1 MAQPSPGGGDAPS
14 SSLPYW
20 GEDDAP
26 APPSSRLCVKN
37 IPKHLTLARLREH
50 FAERGEVTDAKIMK
64 TSDGKTRQ
72 MAFVGYKTEED
83 ATKALEYFNNT
94 FVDTSKISVE
104 YARAV
109 KSTTLPRPWSR
120 HSAGSSAHARSNAPA
135 PDPDAPEPPDPDRFI
150 GVRELKKMKN
160 AKKHAAERELEAMI
174 AADPK
179 LAEFMELMAPRS
191 KQKIWDNQDVTA
203 FGAAGDGDGDLHAGG
218 PDEKPAFEDDGSDD
232 DAYDQDLDDDM
243 GKAGAA
249 KRVKRRAVV
258 ETRKQSGGGGS
269 DSDSFDVSDESDAET
284 SDSSESDTEK
294 SMDAVAVDDDVS
306 DMDYLKKRASRFSD
320 SGSDEDEDEDAFR
333 DDASDEEEDAEEEN
347 GEDATREREEKRE
360 ADTHHEANDTDAN
373 RRTDDSS
380 VGRVSNEAR
389 VVTAEDMEAIAETG
403 RVFAR
408 NLPFTA
414 TEEEVAAH
422 FSRFG
427 ALTAVHVIVDKTTRR
442 SKGLAYVTYAL
453 PENGLAAMEA
463 LDGSIFQGRLIH
475 LIPAKRPPNAADT
488 LGGVGRVEGADGAG
502 AGADGSRD
510 AIGDGERREVGFK
523 ADRDARLK
531 ADAGTNRAAW
541 NSLFMRQDT
550 VAAAVAAKYGV
561 SKADLLESG
570 DADVAVRLA
579 LGEAQIIA
587 DTKAQLEDA
596 GVDVGSLEQ
605 AAAAGGANTAKGA
618 QKSVKRSGLC
628 ILLKNLPYEA
638 DEDEL
643 RSMCERF
650 GSLSRLVL
658 PDTRTLA
665 LAEFLEPTDARK
677 AFKGLAYKR
686 YKHVPIYVEWAPA
699 SAFREKE
706 NAAEARRAPRSD
718 KEATRTSAAV
728 APRADAVGASRVAEP
743 NVIHE
748 NDDENSDEDE
758 DASRLFVKGLSFQT
772 SEAALRAH
780 FLRAAS
786 AAGGRVLAANVATQR
801 GPGGATLSRGFGFV
815 EFDAPAVA
823 RAAKRAMQGKALEG
837 RALRL
842 ELSSPSS
849 ARRAG
854 GDPEAGEARLPK
866 GFSATKLVVRNVA
879 FEATR
884 RDIQKLF
891 NPFGVLKSCRL
902 PKKFDGAHRGF
913 AFAELS
919 TKREASAALEA
930 LRGTHLYGRRLTVE
944 RAAED
949 DDVAGV
955 REKTAARF
963 DAGAAG
969 EAAARGENALKRPRR
984 AAA

>member
-1 MAQPSPGGGDAPS
+1 MAQPPPGGGDAPS

-37 IPKHLTLARLREH
+37 IPKHLTLERLREH

-64 TSDGKTRQ
+64 TGDGKSRQ

-120 HSAGSSAHARSNAPA
+120 HSEGSSAHARSNAPA
-135 PDPDAPEPPDPDRFI
+135 PDPDAPEPPDPDRFV

-160 AKKHAAERELEAMI
+160 AKKHAAERELEAML

-203 FGAAGDGDGDLHAGG
+203 FGAAGDGDGDLHAQLR
-218 PDEKPAFEDDGSDD
+218 DEKPAFEDDGSDD
-232 DAYDQDLDDDM
+232 DAYDQDLDDDT

-249 KRVKRRAVV
+249 KGVKRQPARDA
-258 ETRKQSGGGGS
+258 RKRRGGGADDGS
-269 DSDSFDVSDESDAET
+269 ESDSFDVSDESDV
-284 SDSSESDTEK
+284 SSESDESESDTDDEGV
-294 SMDAVAVDDDVS
+294 DALAADDGVS
-306 DMDYLKKRASRFSD
+306 DMEYLKKRAGAFSE
-320 SGSDEDEDEDAFR
+320 SESESEDEDAS
-333 DDASDEEEDAEEEN
+333 DGASEEEEEAEEEADD
-347 GEDATREREEKRE
+347 GDVEKKAASE
-360 ADTHHEANDTDAN
+360 QNQN
-373 RRTDDSS
+373 L
-380 VGRVSNEAR
+380 GRKEAR

-414 TEEEVAAH
+414 TEEEVAAY

-427 ALTAVHVIVDKTTRR
+427 PLTAVHVIVDKTTRR

-453 PENGLAAMEA
+453 PENGVAAMEA
-463 LDGSIFQGRLIH
+463 LDGTIFQGRLIH
-475 LIPAKRPPNAADT
+475 LIPAKRPPVAADT
-488 LGGVGRVEGADGAG
+488 LGGVGRLEGADGAG
-502 AGADGSRD
+502 ETSPRD
-510 AIGDGERREVGFK
+510 ETERSAGFK

-587 DTKAQLEDA
+587 DTKAQLEA
-596 GVDVGSLEQ
+596 RGVDVGSLERS
-605 AAAAGGANTAKGA
+605 AAAGGANTGKGA

-638 DEDEL
+638 EEEEL

-665 LAEFLEPTDARK
+665 LAEFLEAPDARR

-699 SAFREKE
+699 GAFAEDAKRADASA
-706 NAAEARRAPRSD
+706 AAR
-718 KEATRTSAAV
+718 AAV
-728 APRADAVGASRVAEP
+728 APRADAGGSARTPPSRNGA
-743 NVIHE
+743 
-748 NDDENSDEDE
+748 DEDATNEDE

-823 RAAKRAMQGKALEG
+823 RAAKRAMQGAALEG

-842 ELSSPSS
+842 ELSSAETTRVNRRESRDGEGSDKSS
-849 ARRAG
+849 DKSA
-854 GDPEAGEARLPK
+854 LTKVPK

-884 RDIQKLF
+884 RDVQKLF

-969 EAAARGENALKRPRR
+969 EAAARGENAMKKPRR
-984 AAA
+984 

>member
-1 MAQPSPGGGDAPS
+1 MAQPPPGGGDAPS

-37 IPKHLTLARLREH
+37 IPKHLTLERLREH

-64 TSDGKTRQ
+64 TGDGKSRQ

-120 HSAGSSAHARSNAPA
+120 HSEGSSAHARSNAPA
-135 PDPDAPEPPDPDRFI
+135 PDPDAPEPPDPDRFV

-160 AKKHAAERELEAMI
+160 AKKHAAERELEAML

-203 FGAAGDGDGDLHAGG
+203 FGAAGDGDGDLHAQLR
-218 PDEKPAFEDDGSDD
+218 DEKPAFEDDGSDD
-232 DAYDQDLDDDM
+232 DAYDQDLDDDT

-249 KRVKRRAVV
+249 KGVKRQPARTA
-258 ETRKQSGGGGS
+258 RKRRGGGADDGS
-269 DSDSFDVSDESDAET
+269 ESDSFDVSDESDV
-284 SDSSESDTEK
+284 SSESDESESDTDDEGV
-294 SMDAVAVDDDVS
+294 DALAADDGVS
-306 DMDYLKKRASRFSD
+306 DMEYLKKRAGAFSE
-320 SGSDEDEDEDAFR
+320 SESDEDED
-333 DDASDEEEDAEEEN
+333 ASDGASEEEEEEEEEAEEEADD
-347 GEDATREREEKRE
+347 GDVEKKAASKKAASE
-360 ADTHHEANDTDAN
+360 QNL
-373 RRTDDSS
+373 SK
-380 VGRVSNEAR
+380 EAR

-414 TEEEVAAH
+414 TEEEVAAY

-427 ALTAVHVIVDKTTRR
+427 PLTAVHVIVDKTTRR

-453 PENGLAAMEA
+453 PENGVAAMEA
-463 LDGSIFQGRLIH
+463 LDGTIFQGRLIH
-475 LIPAKRPPNAADT
+475 LIPAKRPPVAADT
-488 LGGVGRVEGADGAG
+488 LGGVGRLEGADGAG
-502 AGADGSRD
+502 ETSPRD
-510 AIGDGERREVGFK
+510 ETERSAGFK

-587 DTKAQLEDA
+587 DTKAQLEA
-596 GVDVGSLEQ
+596 RGVDVGSLERS
-605 AAAAGGANTAKGA
+605 AAAGGANTGKGA

-638 DEDEL
+638 EEEEL

-665 LAEFLEPTDARK
+665 LAEFLEAPDARR

-699 SAFREKE
+699 GAF
-706 NAAEARRAPRSD
+706 AEDAKRAD
-718 KEATRTSAAV
+718 ASAAARAAV
-728 APRADAVGASRVAEP
+728 VPRADAGGSARTPPPRAAPHADVSRNGA
-743 NVIHE
+743 
-748 NDDENSDEDE
+748 DEDATNEDE

-786 AAGGRVLAANVATQR
+786 AAGGRVLATNVATQR

-823 RAAKRAMQGKALEG
+823 RAAKRAMQGAALEG

-842 ELSSPSS
+842 ELSSAETTRANRLERDGEGSDKSS
-849 ARRAG
+849 DKSAVTV
-854 GDPEAGEARLPK
+854 PK

-884 RDIQKLF
+884 RDVQKLF

-969 EAAARGENALKRPRR
+969 EAAARGENVMKKPRR
-984 AAA
+984 

>member
-1 MAQPSPGGGDAPS
+1 M
-14 SSLPYW
+14 
-20 GEDDAP
+20 
-26 APPSSRLCVKN
+26 KN
-37 IPKHLTLARLREH
+37 IPKHLTLTRLREH

-83 ATKALEYFNNT
+83 ATQALEYFNNT

-109 KSTTLPRPWSR
+109 KSTALPRPWSR

-203 FGAAGDGDGDLHAGG
+203 FGAAGNGDGDLHAGR

-249 KRVKRRAVV
+249 KLVKRRAPAPA
-258 ETRKQSGGGGS
+258 RKRSGGGGS
-269 DSDSFDVSDESDAET
+269 DSDSFDASDESDAET
-284 SDSSESDTEK
+284 SDSSESDTDEGI
-294 SMDAVAVDDDVS
+294 DALAADDNVS
-306 DMDYLKKRASRFSD
+306 DMDYLKKRAGAFSD
-320 SGSDEDEDEDAFR
+320 SGSDEDED
-333 DDASDEEEDAEEEN
+333 ASDEEEDEEEVEEEGKRGADAEEKHTQTKEI
-347 GEDATREREEKRE
+347 DS
-360 ADTHHEANDTDAN
+360 
-373 RRTDDSS
+373 RRTDSS
-380 VGRVSNEAR
+380 GDANGAR

-453 PENGLAAMEA
+453 PENGIAAMEA
-463 LDGSIFQGRLIH
+463 LDGTIFQGRLIH
-475 LIPAKRPPNAADT
+475 LIPAKRPPNVADT
-488 LGGVGRVEGADGAG
+488 LGGVGRVEGAAG
-502 AGADGSRD
+502 AGADAAPRD
-510 AIGDGERREVGFK
+510 ETEAEREVGFK
-523 ADRDARLK
+523 AARDARLK

-596 GVDVGSLEQ
+596 GVDVGTLERS
-605 AAAAGGANTAKGA
+605 AAAGGANTAKGA

-638 DEDEL
+638 EEEEL

-665 LAEFLEPTDARK
+665 LAEFLEAPDARR

-699 SAFREKE
+699 GAF
-706 NAAEARRAPRSD
+706 AEDAKRAD
-718 KEATRTSAAV
+718 ASAAARAAV
-728 APRADAVGASRVAEP
+728 VPRADAGGSARTPPPRAAPHADVSRNGA
-743 NVIHE
+743 
-748 NDDENSDEDE
+748 DEDATNEDE

-786 AAGGRVLAANVATQR
+786 AAGGRVLATNVATQR

-823 RAAKRAMQGKALEG
+823 RAAKRAMQGAALEG

-842 ELSSPSS
+842 ELSSAETTRANRLERDGEGSDKSS
-849 ARRAG
+849 DKSAVTV
-854 GDPEAGEARLPK
+854 PK

-884 RDIQKLF
+884 RDVQKLF

-969 EAAARGENALKRPRR
+969 EAAARGENAVKKPRR
-984 AAA
+984 

>member
-1 MAQPSPGGGDAPS
+1 MAQPPPGGGDAPS

-20 GEDDAP
+20 GEDDEP

-37 IPKHLTLARLREH
+37 IPKHLTLERLREH

-64 TSDGKTRQ
+64 TSDGKSRQ

-109 KSTTLPRPWSR
+109 KSAALPRPWSR

-135 PDPDAPEPPDPDRFI
+135 PDPNAPEPPDPDRFI

-203 FGAAGDGDGDLHAGG
+203 FGAAGDGDGDLHAAK
-218 PDEKPAFEDDGSDD
+218 DEKPAFEDDGSDD

-249 KRVKRRAVV
+249 KRVKRRPAAAKKNGLRG
-258 ETRKQSGGGGS
+258 TGSDGDS
-269 DSDSFDVSDESDAET
+269 DSDSFDVGDESDDDDSE
-284 SDSSESDTEK
+284 SDESESDTDEGV
-294 SMDAVAVDDDVS
+294 DALAADDGVS
-306 DMDYLKKRASRFSD
+306 DMDYLKKRAGAFSD
-320 SGSDEDEDEDAFR
+320 SESDEGEDA
-333 DDASDEEEDAEEEN
+333 SEEEEEEEEEDEEEEN
-347 GEDATREREEKRE
+347 DDEEDA
-360 ADTHHEANDTDAN
+360 
-373 RRTDDSS
+373 RRTDGS
-380 VGRVSNEAR
+380 GGANENENETGTETKAR

-427 ALTAVHVIVDKTTRR
+427 ALTAVHVLVDKTTRR

-453 PENGLAAMEA
+453 PENGVAAMEA
-463 LDGSIFQGRLIH
+463 LDGTIFQGRLIH
-475 LIPAKRPPNAADT
+475 LLPAKRPPNAADT
-488 LGGVGRVEGADGAG
+488 LGGVGRLDSANDADATNG
-502 AGADGSRD
+502 GSNETE
-510 AIGDGERREVGFK
+510 AEREAGFK
-523 ADRDARLK
+523 ANRDARLK

-550 VAAAVAAKYGV
+550 VAAAVASKYGV

-587 DTKAQLEDA
+587 DTKAQLESH
-596 GVDVGSLEQ
+596 GVDVLSLERS
-605 AAAAGGANTAKGA
+605 AAAGGANTGKGA
-618 QKSVKRSGLC
+618 QKSVKRSGVC
-628 ILLKNLPYEA
+628 VLLKNLPYEA

-643 RSMCERF
+643 RAMCERF

-665 LAEFLEPTDARK
+665 LAEFLEAPDARK

-686 YKHVPIYVEWAPA
+686 YKHVPIYVEWAPEGVFISA
-699 SAFREKE
+699 SRKDADAKSKS
-706 NAAEARRAPRSD
+706 AKP
-718 KEATRTSAAV
+718 TS
-728 APRADAVGASRVAEP
+728 APRADVGSSRDALSKLSKLE
-743 NVIHE
+743 
-748 NDDENSDEDE
+748 DEDEDE
-758 DASRLFVKGLSFQT
+758 DATRLFVKGLSFQT

-823 RAAKRAMQGKALEG
+823 RAAKRAMQGKELEG
-837 RALRL
+837 RSLRL
-842 ELSSPSS
+842 ELSSS
-849 ARRAG
+849 G
-854 GDPEAGEARLPK
+854 LNKGDDSRGDRDDATNKSKSERVPK
-866 GFSATKLVVRNVA
+866 GLSATKLVVRNVA

-930 LRGTHLYGRRLTVE
+930 LQGTHLYGRRLVVE

-963 DAGAAG
+963 DAGEAG
-969 EAAARGENALKRPRR
+969 EAAARGENAMKKRRR
-984 AAA
+984 A

>member
-37 IPKHLTLARLREH
+37 IPKHLTLTRLREH

-83 ATKALEYFNNT
+83 ATQALEYFNNT

-109 KSTTLPRPWSR
+109 KSTALPRPWSR

-203 FGAAGDGDGDLHAGG
+203 FGAAGNGDGDLHAGR

-249 KRVKRRAVV
+249 KLVKRRAPAPA
-258 ETRKQSGGGGS
+258 RKRSGGGGS
-269 DSDSFDVSDESDAET
+269 DSDNFDASDESDAET
-284 SDSSESDTEK
+284 SDSSESDTDEGI
-294 SMDAVAVDDDVS
+294 DALAADDNVS
-306 DMDYLKKRASRFSD
+306 DMDYLKKRAGAFSD
-320 SGSDEDEDEDAFR
+320 SGSDEDED
-333 DDASDEEEDAEEEN
+333 ASDKEEEEEEDEEEVEEEGKRGADAEEKHTQTKEI
-347 GEDATREREEKRE
+347 DS
-360 ADTHHEANDTDAN
+360 
-373 RRTDDSS
+373 RRTDSS
-380 VGRVSNEAR
+380 GDANGAR

-453 PENGLAAMEA
+453 PENGIAAMEA
-463 LDGSIFQGRLIH
+463 LDGTIFQGRLIH
-475 LIPAKRPPNAADT
+475 LIPAKRPPNVADT
-488 LGGVGRVEGADGAG
+488 LGGVGRVEGAAG
-502 AGADGSRD
+502 AGADAAPRD
-510 AIGDGERREVGFK
+510 ETEAEREVGFK
-523 ADRDARLK
+523 AARDARLK

-596 GVDVGSLEQ
+596 GVDVGTLERS
-605 AAAAGGANTAKGA
+605 AAAGGANTAKGA

-638 DEDEL
+638 EEDEL

-699 SAFREKE
+699 GAF
-706 NAAEARRAPRSD
+706 AADAARPADARL
-718 KEATRTSAAV
+718 AAV
-728 APRADAVGASRVAEP
+728 APRADGGDARAPETPETPEAPETEDG
-743 NVIHE
+743 
-748 NDDENSDEDE
+748 DEDE

-823 RAAKRAMQGKALEG
+823 RAAKRAMQGKDLEG

-842 ELSSPSS
+842 ELSSAES
-849 ARRAG
+849 RAG
-854 GDPEAGEARLPK
+854 RGGGGAGDAKDGDRRLERVPK

-919 TKREASAALEA
+919 TKREAAAALEA

-969 EAAARGENALKRPRR
+969 EAAARGENAMKKRKRT
-984 AAA
+984 